1 LGFRGLH
8 VPQNV
13 DIPKYLQETDVID
26 QSHAAYAEL
35 SDHVKSLGIAHQR
48 LVAFNLKSAQGQSLG
63 QVVFFDD
70 QTEVFDQEA
79 IIIVQQF
86 AETLVKRVKLNEEHT
101 QLKELYEQQCA
112 QNFSKTKFFQIIA
125 HDLRAPFHGLL
136 GFSE

>member
-1 LGFRGLH
+1 
-8 VPQNV
+8 V

-35 SDHVKSLGIAHQR
+35 SDHVKSLGVAHQR
-48 LVAFNLKSAQGQSLG
+48 LVAFNLRSDQGLFLG

-86 AETLVKRVKLNEEHT
+86 AETLVKQVKLNEEYT
-101 QLKELYEQQCA
+101 ELKELYDS
-112 QNFSKTKFFQIIA
+112 NVRKTSVKPNSS
-125 HDLRAPFHGLL
+125 RLL
-136 GFSE
+136 LMTCVHLSMAC

>member
-1 LGFRGLH
+1 M
-8 VPQNV
+8 
-13 DIPKYLQETDVID
+13 
-26 QSHAAYAEL
+26 
-35 SDHVKSLGIAHQR
+35 
-48 LVAFNLKSAQGQSLG
+48 AFNLKSAQG

-101 QLKELYEQQCA
+101 ELKELYEQQCA

-125 HDLRAPFHGLL
+125 HDLRAP
-136 GFSE
+136 SMAC